1 MSCLHRGPF
10 IQRGRG
16 IGSTLSAV
24 FKDVVP
30 VVKVMGQKIADSPI
44 TQQVVKTAKRSAREA
59 GLNIATDVL
68 EGRDFEESLSQNVS
82 TAKRAVKDSLKQ
94 ALQEAQVSTRKTG
107 AKKARLEQPTAV
119 ATKVGRKRKR
129 KNYGDLF
136 DEKFT

>member
-30 VVKVMGQKIADSPI
+30 AVKVMGQKVVDSPI
-44 TQQVVKTAKRSAREA
+44 TQKVVKTAKRSALEA
-59 GLNIATDVL
+59 GLNVATDVL

-94 ALQEAQVSTRKTG
+94 ALNEAKVSRKTG
-107 AKKARLEQPTAV
+107 AKKARLEQSTVV
-119 ATKVGRKRKR
+119 ATTRKRKG